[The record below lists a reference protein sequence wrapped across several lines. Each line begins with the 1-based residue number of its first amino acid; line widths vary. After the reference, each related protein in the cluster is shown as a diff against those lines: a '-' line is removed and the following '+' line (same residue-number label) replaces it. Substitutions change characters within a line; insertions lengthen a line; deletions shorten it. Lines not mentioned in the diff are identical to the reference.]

1 MRAFNRLTAFAASA
15 IIVFAAPSRSEAQ
28 NAPTNPLPRDSAKVA
43 VIRQLLRATH
53 AVDLAVT
60 AMETSLPAQRAANPR
75 IPAIFWDRFMTSVH
89 DHAQDLE
96 EVLVGIYDRH
106 FTTEEVRQLLG
117 FYQTPVGR
125 KLLEAQPT
133 IFRES
138 MLAGQEWGQRIGFQ
152 VAQQLEKEGVK
163 IQP

>member
-1 MRAFNRLTAFAASA
+1 MRALTQLTVATVVLLTISAPSRAQNQPAASA
-15 IIVFAAPSRSEAQ
+15 
-28 NAPTNPLPRDSAKVA
+28 PRDAAKVA
-43 VIRQLLRATH
+43 VIRELLRTTH

-60 AMETSLPAQRAANPR
+60 AMETSLPSQRAANPR
-75 IPAIFWDRFMTSVH
+75 IPAVFWDRFMTSVH
-89 DHAQDLE
+89 DHANDLE
-96 EVLVGIYDRH
+96 DVLVGIYDRH
-106 FTTEEVRQLLG
+106 FSTAEIRQLVA

-125 KLLEAQPT
+125 KLLDEQPT
-133 IFRES
+133 ILRES